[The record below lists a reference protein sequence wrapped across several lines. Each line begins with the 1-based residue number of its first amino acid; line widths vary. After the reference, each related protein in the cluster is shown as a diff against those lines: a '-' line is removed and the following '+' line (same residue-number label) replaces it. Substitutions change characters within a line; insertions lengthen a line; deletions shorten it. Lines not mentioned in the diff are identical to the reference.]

1 MTRTAASAV
10 PYSQTVVVVKGTPEM
25 RELLDAVLESNDC
38 IVLLAESTGEAY
50 TLIRRVQP
58 QLVLVGLGLDDPD
71 GYELLSMLK
80 LDPTTRRTRVLTCT
94 SAEAVAGPS
103 RAADATADI
112 LHARLIGSMN

>member
-1 MTRTAASAV
+1 MTRTAANPLPCS
-10 PYSQTVVVVKGTPEM
+10 PTVVVVKGTPEM
-25 RELLDAVLESNDC
+25 SALLDAVLQTRDYT
-38 IVLLAESTGEAY
+38 VLLADSTGEAY
-50 TLIRRVQP
+50 AIIRRVHP
-58 QLVLVGLGLDDPD
+58 HLVLVGLGLDDPD

-112 LHARLIGSMN
+112 LHARLIDSMN